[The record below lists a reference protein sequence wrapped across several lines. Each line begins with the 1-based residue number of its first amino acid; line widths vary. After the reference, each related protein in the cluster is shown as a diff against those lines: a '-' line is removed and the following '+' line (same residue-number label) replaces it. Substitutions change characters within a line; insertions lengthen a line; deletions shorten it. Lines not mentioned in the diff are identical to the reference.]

1 MQKFSVLMS
10 LYHKEKC
17 QYLDSCLKS
26 LQQQTVPADEIV
38 IVIDGPISKSL
49 LDTIEIWQNNLPII
63 TIPLEKNVGLGKA
76 LNIGL
81 QKCSHSLVARMDTD
95 DYALPQRFEKQIE
108 QFSLYPE
115 LILIGSNVNEFECDL
130 NKKTSS
136 KKIPLSMN
144 DIKKYSKKRNP
155 FNHMTVMF
163 KKEKIIT
170 AGGYLDHPLMEDY
183 NLWLRCLA
191 LNYQMANI
199 ESPLVNVRAGNEMVS
214 RRKGVNYLRS
224 EYDLFKL
231 KNSLKTDS
239 VFNNFRIFLSRALL
253 RLIPLS
259 LLRIIYSLR

>member
-1 MQKFSVLMS
+1 MS

-26 LQQQTVPADEIV
+26 LQKQTVPADEIV
-38 IVIDGPISKSL
+38 IVLDGPIPKSL
-49 LDTIEIWQNNLPII
+49 LDIIEIWQNLLPII

-81 QKCSHSLVARMDTD
+81 RKCSHSLVARMDTD
-95 DYALPQRFEKQIE
+95 DYALPYRFEKQIE
-108 QFSLYPE
+108 QFSLYPD
-115 LILIGSNVNEFECDL
+115 LILIGSNVDEFDCDL
-130 NKKTSS
+130 DQKTSS
-136 KKIPLSMN
+136 KKIPLSMKE
-144 DIKKYSKKRNP
+144 IKEFSIKRNP

-199 ESPLVNVRAGNEMVS
+199 ESSLVKVRAGNEMVS
-214 RRKGVNYLRS
+214 RRKGMNYLKS

-231 KNSLKTDS
+231 KNSLKIDN
-239 VFNNFRIFLSRALL
+239 VFNNFRIFLCRALL
-253 RLIPLS
+253 RLIPLT